1 MSVGRITLAHMF
13 DESSSDELVAVIADS
28 YREESTLVGRRVAAV
43 AELLGRRTWEAEAED
58 PDCGYMIVTGL
69 QRTSAEVA
77 AVMNLPAGTASTLV
91 ANAEALDSRFP
102 TVMAVLCAGD
112 TDWRTV
118 QIILKRTELVR
129 DLSVLAALDSR
140 LSSGVARWQ
149 SWSRKRVNNTVD
161 AAVRALDP
169 DAIRE
174 RETAEDNRHFDVIPV
189 GNGTAKVD
197 GVLDAESAVIVDE
210 KIAALANGVCPQD
223 PRTLDQRRADAV
235 AAMAQAITLACRCPA
250 CSNADTPAPTVDEGR
265 GVRTV
270 INVIADQSTVLG
282 IGNKPG
288 YLAGFGVIDAEV
300 VRRMVERAT
309 LRVLT
314 APVVTA
320 EEMRRYQ
327 PTAAVERFVR
337 MRDLTC
343 RFPGCD
349 RPAERCDVDHTIPFN
364 HVDPSKGGFT
374 TPNNLKCLCR
384 QHHRLKTFDNGWH
397 DVQLPDGTIV
407 WTSPTGRMYCTAPG
421 GIELFPR
428 MGPPA
433 CVEPK
438 ARRRNLSR
446 ERAKRVAHRRERNRT
461 LRPVNAARRR
471 LDAARKHEIENRKD
485 RNRRRRTALLMLEHR
500 RKANPY
506 LRWINEP
513 DQPETLPPDW
523 QPPPEPHEPP
533 F

>member
-1 MSVGRITLAHMF
+1 MF
-13 DESSSDELVAVIADS
+13 DESLSGELVAVIADS
-28 YREESTLVGRRVAAV
+28 YREESKLVGRRVAAV
-43 AELLGRRTWEAEAED
+43 TELLGRRTWEAESED

-77 AVMNLPAGTASTLV
+77 AAMNLPPGTASTLV

-102 TVMAVLCAGD
+102 KVMAVLCAGD

-118 QIILKRTELVR
+118 QIILKRTELVS

-140 LSSGVARWQ
+140 LSAGVARWQ
-149 SWSRKRVNNTVD
+149 SWSRKRVINTVD

-174 RETAEDNRHFDVIPV
+174 RENAEDQRHFDVIPV

-210 KIAALANGVCPQD
+210 KIAALAKGVCPQD
-223 PRTLDQRRADAV
+223 PRTVEQRRADAV
-235 AAMAQAITLACRCPA
+235 AAMAQGLTLACRCPA
-250 CSNADTPAPTVDEGR
+250 CSSAGTPAPTVDEGR

-282 IGNKPG
+282 IGNTPG

-314 APVVTA
+314 VPTVTA

-349 RPAERCDVDHTIPFN
+349 RPAERCDLDHTIPFN

-384 QHHRLKTFDNGWH
+384 HHHRLKTFDNGWH

-446 ERAKRVAHRRERNRT
+446 ERSKRIARTRERNRT
-461 LRPVNAARRR
+461 LRPVNAEARRV
-471 LDAARKHEIENRKD
+471 AYAREREIEYRKD
-485 RNRRRRTALLMLEHR
+485 RNRQRNTLMFFKGHR
-500 RKANPY
+500 HSKSPY
-506 LRWINEP
+506 MRWVNDPYES
-513 DQPETLPPDW
+513 ETLPPDW
-523 QPPPEPHEPP
+523 QAPPDPP
-533 F
+533 TPDGCPF